1 MIVLA
6 IAFYILS
13 YTADEFLC
21 PSLEE
26 ISKTFSLSE
35 SLAGVTL
42 LAFGGGAP
50 DVLSSLSA
58 TSGGDV
64 EGIEMGIAIL
74 LGSSLC
80 TLAFVSAA
88 VIYVSPVPIQ
98 LNKWLFGR
106 DALFLLSSML
116 LLMYSISI
124 RGKIDFWM
132 SVSFIALYV
141 FYVTVVLF
149 QDRSLNS
156 ERSSEVIRKAAAA
169 AQITELNRIEK
180 SY

>member
-6 IAFYILS
+6 IAFYLLS

-88 VIYVSPVPIQ
+88 IYFSPVPIQ

-141 FYVTVVLF
+141 FYVTVVLI